1 MRSTESRS
9 ASTST
14 KMSLPPARS
23 LPEAI
28 LVSAALMRWAIK
40 VADRPL
46 ATMRLGSR
54 ETTISSSAS
63 PHDSA
68 FSVPDIL
75 ANCNRKDSAR
85 RESMLISM
93 SELCRQLR
101 AIIIVE
107 ATGCVTMRS
116 DSTVPLGNVPC
127 IVPNWS
133 RTSDHTFCVSSGLTR
148 SSSSME
154 MTDIPDLEVE
164 YIFLISGI
172 SLRLAS
178 SGSLTKDSILAA
190 DAPGK
195 KVFTKA

>member
-1 MRSTESRS
+1 MRSTESSS

-40 VADRPL
+40 AADKPL

-63 PHDSA
+63 PQVSV
-68 FSVPDIL
+68 FSVPDIF
-75 ANCNRKDSAR
+75 ASCNLKDSAS
-85 RESMLISM
+85 RERMPISM
-93 SELCRQLR
+93 SEPCRQLR
-101 AIIIVE
+101 AIIMVE
-107 ATGCVTMRS
+107 ATGGVILRS
-116 DSTVPLGNVPC
+116 DSTVPLGNVAC

-133 RTSDHTFCVSSGLTR
+133 RTSDHTFCVSFELTR
-148 SSSSME
+148 SNSSME
-154 MTDIPDLEVE
+154 ITDMPALEVE
-164 YIFLISGI
+164 YISLISGI
-172 SLRLAS
+172 SLRLVS

-195 KVFTKA
+195 KVLT